1 MSQVTYLEAIRQALW
16 EEMERDPRV
25 FLIGEDIGEYGGAF
39 KLTAGFLDRFGPLR
53 VVDTPIAESGIVG
66 VACGAAMW
74 GMHPV
79 VEVQFIDFIA
89 NAFAQLV
96 NFVAKSYWRSGVPV
110 PMVIRGPAG
119 AGVRGGPFHS
129 QNVEAWFFHV
139 PGIKIVQPATAYDAK
154 GLLKAAIRDAN
165 PVLYLEHKLL
175 YRRIKEELP
184 PGDWIVPL
192 GEAAVRRAG
201 RDVTLVSYGAE
212 VHKCLDA
219 AAELAR
225 EGVEAEVIDLRTL
238 APLDL
243 DTILD
248 SVRRTSKLCV
258 VHEDNLTGG
267 IGAEIAARVADAA
280 FEWLDG
286 PVKRVAGRD
295 AAGVPFSGPL
305 EDAYLP
311 QTQDIVRACRALAAY

>member
-1 MSQVTYLEAIRQALW
+1 VSQVTYLEAIRQALW

-39 KLTAGFLDRFGPLR
+39 KLTEGFLDRFGPLR
-53 VVDTPIAESGIVG
+53 VIDTPIAESGIVG

-79 VEVQFIDFIA
+79 VEMQFIDFIA
-89 NAFAQLV
+89 NAFDQLV
-96 NFVAKSYWRSGVPV
+96 NFAAKNYWRAGVPV

-175 YRRIKEELP
+175 YRRVKEDLP

-192 GEAAVRRAG
+192 GAAAVRRPG
-201 RDVTLVSYGAE
+201 RDVTLVTYGAQ
-212 VHKCLDA
+212 VHKCLEA
-219 AAELAR
+219 AAALAR

-238 APLDL
+238 APLDF

-286 PVKRVAGRD
+286 PVQRVAGRD
-295 AAGVPFSGPL
+295 APGVPFSAPL

-311 QTQDIVRACRALAAY
+311 QTQHIVHACRTLAAY